1 MRPIGVAVVGVGDVA
16 QRDYLPEFAR
26 LGEAVRLVAVSSR
39 NADRAKSAA
48 KRYGAA
54 RWSTDWHDLL
64 ADDVDVVVN
73 LTPIQAH
80 VEITLAAIER
90 GKHVYSEKPL
100 AFDRAAADDI
110 ARAAAARHVLV
121 AAAPSVL
128 LFPQV
133 RQVASMIASGTVAQP
148 VAVRARMSA
157 GPPPWEGYLSD
168 PTPFFAIG
176 GGPLRDMGI
185 YALHAVT
192 GLFGPV
198 RRVSAMSRR
207 VRPWFEVL
215 EGAHRGDRIPLE
227 VDDDWHLI
235 ADLSSGLILDLHA
248 DFIADPGSSAELE
261 LFTPNGGV
269 AASLLDVAAP
279 IRVFGGTERGWS
291 DVRVRFERADGGP
304 DHILG
309 VRHLIECVR
318 SGRSTI
324 LSIEHAAHVIDII
337 AAAER
342 SAADGVVV
350 AVEST
355 FPRPD
360 LTDDSSEVRT

>member
-1 MRPIGVAVVGVGDVA
+1 VKPIGVAVVGVGDVA
-16 QRDYLPEFAR
+16 QRDYLPEFER
-26 LGEAVRLVAVSSR
+26 LGEAVRLIAVSSR
-39 NADRAKSAA
+39 SRARAEAA
-48 KRYGAA
+48 AERYGAA
-54 RWSTDWHDLL
+54 RWSSDWRELL

-80 VEITLAAIER
+80 VEITLAAIEQ

-100 AFDRAAADDI
+100 ASDRAAADEI
-110 ARAAAARHVLV
+110 ARAAATHHVLV

-133 RQVASMIASGTVAQP
+133 RHVATLLASAGAAEP
-148 VAVRARMSA
+148 VAARARMSA

-192 GLFGPV
+192 GLLGPV
-198 RRVSAMSRR
+198 RRVTAMSRR
-207 VRPWFEVL
+207 VRPWFEVR
-215 EGAHRGDRIPLE
+215 EGPHLGDRIPLE
-227 VDDDWHLI
+227 VDDDWHVTAELT
-235 ADLSSGLILDLHA
+235 SGPILDLHA
-248 DFIADPGSSAELE
+248 DFIADPGSSPELE
-261 LFTPNGGV
+261 LFTPDGGV

-279 IRVFGGTERGWS
+279 IRVFGGAERGWS
-291 DVRVRFERADGGP
+291 EIRVPFERTDGGP

-309 VRHLIECVR
+309 VRHLIDCVR
-318 SGRSTI
+318 SGRPNI
-324 LSIEHAAHVIDII
+324 LSVEHAAHVIDII

-350 AVEST
+350 AVSST
-355 FPRPD
+355 FPRPH
-360 LTDDSSEVRT
+360 LAGDSSEVST